1 MIDEG
6 LLGASNFSSEKV
18 TTVLRTE
25 LDERLERRFRP
36 PDSTVIDILL
46 ADVKKSAR
54 HVERSQNSQFWRRS
68 YVRSAF
74 AFIEGAI
81 HFLKA
86 DALSHHE
93 RNLRVMHMIFQAVGK
108 GLKDYPPLL
117 GPGELY
123 ALLEETI
130 EIDSHGACRPRAL
143 KLSVDRNI
151 RFTFQMLARL
161 YEIPVPDYR
170 EGFGFLKNGSDIRNR
185 ITHPKVHNDVGITD
199 AELKII
205 REACQWT
212 IDQFSAAILEICK
225 HLSKREKELISWVHT
240 LDSDELALV
249 MYLTSDEE

>member
-1 MIDEG
+1 MIDDG
-6 LLGASNFSSEKV
+6 LLDDQSSAVKKLATGL
-18 TTVLRTE
+18 TTG

-36 PDSTVIDILL
+36 PDSAVIDILL

-54 HVERSQNSQFWRRS
+54 HAERTQNSQFWRRS

-161 YEIPVPDYR
+161 YEIPVPDYSKN
-170 EGFGFLKNGSDIRNR
+170 FVFLKNGSDIRNR
-185 ITHPKVHNDVGITD
+185 ITHPKVHNDVDISD
-199 AELKII
+199 AELAII
-205 REACQWT
+205 QKACQWM
-212 IDQFSAAILEICK
+212 IDQFSAVILQVCK
-225 HLSKREKELISWVHT
+225 HLSKRERELISWVHT
-240 LDSDELALV
+240 LDSDELGLV
-249 MYLTSDEE
+249 MLLTSPEE